1 MFGIPLP
8 WLLFGLCITL
18 FGTYR
23 GGYHF
28 GWSDRDKE
36 MQIEIAKKN
45 EESRAKEQQLNEQIN
60 TTATK
65 LQETTNVVNQ
75 KQTDLNRLIAAGRVR
90 LPAPSCVQ
98 APASPAPAPANS
110 PETRSEP
117 DRPTD
122 QASDAERATL
132 QAIAEIVAQ
141 GDKNTAQLNACIDAY
156 NEVRNL
162 LNGNQ

>member
-8 WLLFGLCITL
+8 WLLIGLCVVV

-36 MQIEIAKKN
+36 MQIEIARKN
-45 EESRAKEQQLNEQIN
+45 EESRQTELKLTEQIN

-75 KQTDLNRLIAAGRVR
+75 KQSALDAAIRAGRVR
-90 LPAPSCVQ
+90 LPTASCVQ
-98 APASPAPAPANS
+98 APASTPAAPTN

-117 DRPTD
+117 DRQVD

-132 QAIAEIVAQ
+132 AAIAEIVAQ
-141 GDKNTAQLNACIDAY
+141 GDRNAAQLNACIDAY
-156 NEVRNL
+156 NEARNII
-162 LNGNQ
+162 NGKS